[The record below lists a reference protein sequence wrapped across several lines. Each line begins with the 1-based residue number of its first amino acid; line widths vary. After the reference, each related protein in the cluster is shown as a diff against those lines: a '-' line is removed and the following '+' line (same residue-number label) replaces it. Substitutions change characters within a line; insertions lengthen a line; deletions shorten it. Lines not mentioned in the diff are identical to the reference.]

1 MSELERRTLLQ
12 GSLVA
17 SQVKPPASRDQIIDT
32 HVYLFRWPFRRLRD
46 DETPRLVETFRGKGV
61 VQAWAGSFEGVFHKD
76 LAGVNARLA
85 EECRR
90 QGRGLLVPFGS
101 VNPKLPDWEEDLRRC
116 HEQWRM
122 PGIRVH
128 PGYHNYQLGDPDFAR
143 LLGAAAERGLI
154 LQIEGWL
161 EDERHHHPLMRVP
174 TPDLAPLA
182 RLLAKTPRLRVEVLN
197 GLRSAVGAAKP
208 LAGLQKRPQVCFDFA
223 MPDGML
229 DLIALVELVGRE
241 RVVFGS
247 YAPMF
252 YFESA
257 ELKIQEAGLDEQTAA
272 LIRAG
277 NARRLLGGSQNT
289 G

>member
-1 MSELERRTLLQ
+1 MSEIERRTFLK
-12 GSLVA
+12 GSA
-17 SQVKPPASRDQIIDT
+17 AAATARGAPGAAREIIDT

-46 DETPRLVETFRGKGV
+46 DETPRLVEMLRRKGV

-90 QGRGLLVPFGS
+90 HGQSLLTPFGS

-116 HEQWRM
+116 HEQLRM

-128 PGYHNYQLGDPDFAR
+128 PGYHNYKLDDADFAR
-143 LLGAAAERGLI
+143 LVEAAAGRGLI
-154 LQIEGWL
+154 LQVEGWL
-161 EDERHHHPLMRVP
+161 EDERHHAPLMRVP

-182 RLLAKTPRLRVEVLN
+182 GPLARSPGLRVVVLN
-197 GLRSAVGAAKP
+197 ALRTATGAAKQ
-208 LAGLQKRPQVCFDFA
+208 LGGLKAFHHVCFDFA

-229 DLIALVELVGRE
+229 DLNALIELVGRE

-257 ELKIQEAGLDEQTAA
+257 ELKMQEAGLEESTAA

-277 NARRLLGGSQNT
+277 NARRLIVPR
-289 G
+289 

>member
-1 MSELERRTLLQ
+1 MTHIERRTFLK
-12 GSLVA
+12 GSLVVPRA
-17 SQVKPPASRDQIIDT
+17 KPPAPRAEIIDT

-46 DETPRLVETFRGKGV
+46 DETPRLVEMLRGKGV

-90 QGRGLLVPFGS
+90 HGQGLLVPFGS

-116 HEQWRM
+116 QEQLRM

-128 PGYHNYQLGDPDFAR
+128 PGYHNYKLDDPDFAR
-143 LLGAAAERGLI
+143 LVEAAAGRGLI
-154 LQIEGWL
+154 LQLEGWL

-174 TPDLAPLA
+174 MPDLAPLA
-182 RLLAKTPRLRVEVLN
+182 GLLVKAPRLRVQVLN
-197 GLRSAVGAAKP
+197 ALRTATGAAKQ
-208 LAGLQKRPQVCFDFA
+208 LAGLKALPQVYFDFA
-223 MPDGML
+223 MPDGLL
-229 DLIALVELVGRE
+229 DLNALIELIGRE

-247 YAPMF
+247 HSPMF

-257 ELKIQEAGLDEQTAA
+257 ELKIREAGLDESTAA

-277 NARRLLGGSQNT
+277 NARRLLGRA
-289 G
+289 

>member
-1 MSELERRTLLQ
+1 MSGIERRTFLK
-12 GSLVA
+12 GSAAAATAPGALGA
-17 SQVKPPASRDQIIDT
+17 AREIIDT

-46 DETPRLVETFRGKGV
+46 EETPRLVEMLRGKGA

-76 LAGVNARLA
+76 LAAANARLA

-90 QGRGLLVPFGS
+90 HGQGLLTPFGS

-116 HEQWRM
+116 HEQLRM

-128 PGYHNYQLGDPDFAR
+128 PGYHHYKLDDADFAR
-143 LLGAAAERGLI
+143 LAEAAARRGLI
-154 LQIEGWL
+154 LQVEGWL

-174 TPDLAPLA
+174 TPDLAPLTGALA
-182 RLLAKTPRLRVEVLN
+182 RSPGLRVVVLN
-197 GLRSAVGAAKP
+197 ALRTATGAAKQ
-208 LAGLQKRPQVCFDFA
+208 LAGLRALTEVYFDFA
-223 MPDGML
+223 MPDGL
-229 DLIALVELVGRE
+229 TDLNALIELVGRE

-257 ELKIQEAGLDEQTAA
+257 ELKIREAGLDETTAA

-277 NARRLLGGSQNT
+277 NARRLMGPR
-289 G
+289 

>member
-1 MSELERRTLLQ
+1 MSGIERRALLQ
-12 GSLVA
+12 GALVA
-17 SQVKPPASRDQIIDT
+17 SQVKRPAPRGEIIDT

-46 DETPRLVETFRGKGV
+46 DETPRLVEMLRGKGV
-61 VQAWAGSFEGVFHKD
+61 VQAWAGSFEGVFHKN
-76 LAGVNARLA
+76 LAGVNERLA
-85 EECRR
+85 EECQRH
-90 QGRGLLVPFGS
+90 GRGRLVPFGS

-128 PGYHNYQLGDPDFAR
+128 PGYHNYKLDDPDFAR
-143 LLGAAAERGLI
+143 LVQATEERGLI
-154 LQIEGWL
+154 LQLEGWL

-182 RLLAKTPRLRVEVLN
+182 RLFGKTPRLRVEVLN

-208 LAGLQKRPQVCFDFA
+208 LAGLQQMPQAYFDFA

-229 DLIALVELVGRE
+229 DVEALVELVGRD

-257 ELKIQEAGLDEQTAA
+257 ELKMQEAGLDEQTAA

-277 NARRLLGGSQNT
+277 NARRMLGGST